1 VFFEMSVYA
10 PQTAVRSLYTRI
22 PNRIALRTRD
32 RLLKT
37 GIRTRASS
45 LPDPPDDPPSSSS
58 SSSSSSST
66 GAFLATVAVGAF
78 AGAAVVKYGSLLNSV
93 AFTPDPVLALAMV
106 FTPPAGFAVWMLS
119 QSNNDE

>member
-1 VFFEMSVYA
+1 MSVYIYA

-22 PNRIALRTRD
+22 PNRIAFRTRD
-32 RLLKT
+32 RPLKT

-58 SSSSSSST
+58 SSSSST
-66 GAFLATVAVGAF
+66 GAFLATLAVGAF

>member
-1 VFFEMSVYA
+1 MSVYA

>member
-1 VFFEMSVYA
+1 MSVHA
-10 PQTAVRSLYTRI
+10 PQTAVISLYTRI

-45 LPDPPDDPPSSSS
+45 LPDPPDDPPSS

>member
-1 VFFEMSVYA
+1 MSVYA

-58 SSSSSSST
+58 SSSST

-78 AGAAVVKYGSLLNSV
+78 AGATVVKYGSLLNSV

>member
-1 VFFEMSVYA
+1 MS
-10 PQTAVRSLYTRI
+10 
-22 PNRIALRTRD
+22 
-32 RLLKT
+32 
-37 GIRTRASS
+37 SS
-45 LPDPPDDPPSSSS
+45 FRPLPWGFPSPSS

>member
-1 VFFEMSVYA
+1 MMSVYA

-45 LPDPPDDPPSSSS
+45 LPDPPDDPPSSS